1 MFDIFVAIS
10 RWLTASCLH
19 HLPQITWYAARSSIC
34 TNTFV
39 FPPVVFTV
47 LKPVNCQ
54 ILTNVYFWH
63 FFSGRHIVTWFC
75 VLWAT
80 VRQTPVKASGPQ
92 ASLRKIH
99 KTSNAKHDKPRPLAR
114 LRPVNSI
121 GLYVA
126 YATERLWLQ
135 VLAPDFGAMEIF
147 IIRLDYCSA
156 FTAHYHWPHNLV
168 KSWSLWPKANIEPT
182 KHRYLK
188 NRQNDNNIS
197 TIHATITLFTTRAAI
212 A

>member
-19 HLPQITWYAARSSIC
+19 HLPQFTWYAARSSIC

-99 KTSNAKHDKPRPLAR
+99 KTSNAKHDKPRPFETSEFNRPLCSLCHRAR
-114 LRPVNSI
+114 LI
-121 GLYVA
+121 TGLS
-126 YATERLWLQ
+126 TRFW
-135 VLAPDFGAMEIF
+135 
-147 IIRLDYCSA
+147 
-156 FTAHYHWPHNLV
+156 
-168 KSWSLWPKANIEPT
+168 
-182 KHRYLK
+182 RYG
-188 NRQNDNNIS
+188 NFYN
-197 TIHATITLFTTRAAI
+197 
-212 A
+212 